1 MSFLIPIAL
10 FGWPFASVLF
20 FSFTS
25 PRNAVLFSLLG
36 AWLFLPMASY
46 SFPGIPDYGK
56 MTAASFGAI
65 LGTAIYVPTKI
76 AKLKSS
82 LLDIPMAVFCIS
94 PLLSSLSN
102 GLGAYDGL
110 SGCLGQ
116 FTTWG
121 LPYLIGRI
129 HFDSLES
136 VAVLTKWLFYA
147 GLVYLPFC
155 LIEVRMSPQ
164 LHSWVYGYFQHSF
177 AQTRRLGG
185 WRPVVFMQHGLMVG
199 MWMCMTSLIGIGL
212 WKKRL
217 PKSLFGQPVIYF
229 IVGLMITAILCRSTG
244 AIVLLALGWIVLV
257 GMKSI
262 PSWFWLIGLS
272 SIAPVYMSCRIS
284 GWSGESLLRALSY
297 VSERDKSLEFR
308 MKNEDL
314 LIDKAMKSP
323 LFGWGGWGRN
333 RVKND
338 QGKDISVTDGL
349 WTIVLGTKGFLGLVS
364 ISLVFI
370 LPVWVYVF
378 YQPSNQWLNYDYISP
393 TLLAVVCSLYWID
406 CLPNA
411 MINPIFTLC
420 IAALV
425 GVCGLREPE
434 QVRVQLT

>member
-10 FGWPFASVLF
+10 FGWPLASVLF

-25 PRNAVLFSLLG
+25 PRNAVLISILG

-46 SFPGIPDYGK
+46 SFPGIPDYSK

-65 LGTAIYVPTKI
+65 LGTAIYVPTKFV
-76 AKLKSS
+76 KMQLS

-94 PLLSSLSN
+94 PLFSSLSN
-102 GLGAYDGL
+102 GLGTYDGL

-217 PKSLFGQPVIYF
+217 PNSLFGQPIIYF
-229 IVGLMITAILCRSTG
+229 IVGLLITAILCKSSG
-244 AIVLLALGWIVLV
+244 AILLLALGWIVLV

-272 SIAPVYMSCRIS
+272 SIAPMYMWMVWRWI
-284 GWSGESLLRALSY
+284 
-297 VSERDKSLEFR
+297 SERVELCFTTPR
-308 MKNEDL
+308 
-314 LIDKAMKSP
+314 
-323 LFGWGGWGRN
+323 
-333 RVKND
+333 
-338 QGKDISVTDGL
+338 
-349 WTIVLGTKGFLGLVS
+349 VLG
-364 ISLVFI
+364 IS
-370 LPVWVYVF
+370 
-378 YQPSNQWLNYDYISP
+378 
-393 TLLAVVCSLYWID
+393 T
-406 CLPNA
+406 
-411 MINPIFTLC
+411 
-420 IAALV
+420 
-425 GVCGLREPE
+425 
-434 QVRVQLT
+434 